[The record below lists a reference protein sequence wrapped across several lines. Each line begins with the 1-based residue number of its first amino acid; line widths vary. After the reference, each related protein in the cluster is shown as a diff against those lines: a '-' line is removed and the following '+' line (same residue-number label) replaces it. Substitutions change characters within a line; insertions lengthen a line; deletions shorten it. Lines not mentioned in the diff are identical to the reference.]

1 MACRCG
7 YTGEDG
13 FEISVDNS
21 NAVKLA
27 DLLLQNQIVRPAGLG
42 SRDSLRLEAGLCLHG
57 NDMDHTKNPA
67 ESTLMWTVRK
77 GLLKFIMKKIKSIF
91 VKNNIEGNPFL
102 GKEALDTLKKNPEYK
117 RVGFVVDGNGII
129 RQGCD
134 ILNDKG
140 T

>member
-1 MACRCG
+1 LACRCG

-77 GLLKFIMKKIKSIF
+77 
-91 VKNNIEGNPFL
+91 EGNPFL